1 MVEFKASLDAAGKGS
16 INKWFIEWA
25 KCDGTNYTS
34 FHISLLKYNM
44 SDLTLPVKD
53 ISGRSHNLTTTPMT
67 MSRSIH
73 VTTNGIISFFFLAEG

>member
-1 MVEFKASLDAAGKGS
+1 
-16 INKWFIEWA
+16 
-25 KCDGTNYTS
+25 
-34 FHISLLKYNM
+34 M

-73 VTTNGIISFFFLAEG
+73 VTTNGIISFLFENYFFFYF